1 MLVGVIGAVA
11 MAGCATDGDDTKTVT
26 VESRVTVPAAPPS
39 RKKKQE
45 QRHHQ
50 ARDQAAPTTTSEF
63 VYCDANIEAK
73 RDTTTCPFAE
83 NVFWSYWTS
92 SESPSLGVWSPA
104 AQVTFATRCDSD
116 TAQVTCTTDDGGEVR
131 FSQAAVD
138 HYSQTQANTYARAHD
153 LGPDPY
159 EGIAYATPDEP
170 APEYD
175 PGQSDDYGST
185 PGENIP
191 NYDNGRGYR
200 VQCEDG
206 MYSQSGGIQGAC
218 SGHGGV
224 AD

>member
-1 MLVGVIGAVA
+1 MVVGVIGAA
-11 MAGCATDGDDTKTVT
+11 GAGGCAADGEGTKTVT
-26 VESRVTVPAAPPS
+26 VEGRVTVPAPAPT
-39 RKKKQE
+39 RKKKQK
-45 QRHHQ
+45 HHPKQ
-50 ARDQAAPTTTSEF
+50 NQSAPAKAPEF
-63 VYCDANIEAK
+63 VYCDPNIQAR

-104 AQVTFATRCDSD
+104 AQVTFATRCARDG
-116 TAQVTCTTDDGGEVR
+116 TQVTCTTDDGGEVR

-138 HYSQTQANTYARAHD
+138 RYSQTQADTYAGDHD

-159 EGIAYATPDEP
+159 EGIAYARPDDP